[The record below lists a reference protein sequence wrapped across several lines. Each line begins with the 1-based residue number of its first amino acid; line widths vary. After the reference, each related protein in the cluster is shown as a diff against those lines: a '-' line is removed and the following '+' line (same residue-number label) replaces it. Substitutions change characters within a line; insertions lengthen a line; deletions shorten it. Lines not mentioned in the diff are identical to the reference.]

1 MRISGSQNS
10 VDYIRVRGIEQK
22 RQTDSELMTLRFSA
36 VQLLAASTIILA
48 RVSHPPGTPRA
59 NEMEAT
65 RPLV

>member
-1 MRISGSQNS
+1 
-10 VDYIRVRGIEQK
+10 
-22 RQTDSELMTLRFSA
+22 MTLRFSA